1 MKWQKFQSRLSLLWQ
16 IEDHEIGRKFFKS
29 SLSEVLDLSDKFLEM
44 RFEFLEVGMH
54 PKSPGTHHGSFI
66 PINDPVAIVIMDPDP
81 DDWF

>member
-1 MKWQKFQSRLSLLWQ
+1 
-16 IEDHEIGRKFFKS
+16 
-29 SLSEVLDLSDKFLEM
+29 M